1 MKAVKPK
8 PTREPGSDQLSPG
21 QKKINQSRKPSE
33 PLDTASCS
41 GVKVLLRQIRVVSTA
56 NDRQHADLVC
66 WMLMIVFSKWWIHR
80 ACSAAWLSSAAPVE
94 ACVHACTCRAALPP
108 CHGCP
113 LQVQLKDQRT
123 AGDGWLSTR
132 VFQVFG
138 EHSTLS
144 VSFVTQKNHRALSV
158 PLHLSSLRKNSQRP
172 VDPATALAL
181 H

>member
-1 MKAVKPK
+1 M
-8 PTREPGSDQLSPG
+8 
-21 QKKINQSRKPSE
+21 
-33 PLDTASCS
+33 
-41 GVKVLLRQIRVVSTA
+41 LLRQIRVVSTA
-56 NDRQHADLVC
+56 NDRQHADLVW
-66 WMLMIVFSKWWIHR
+66 WMLMIVTANASFR
-80 ACSAAWLSSAAPVE
+80 ACSAALLSSAAPVE
-94 ACVHACTCRAALPP
+94 ACVRACTCRAALPP

-158 PLHLSSLRKNSQRP
+158 PLHLSSLRKNSHRP
-172 VDPATALAL
+172 EDPATALAL